1 VARVRNLKP
10 FYLGLAVVAVAGAGW
25 IWMAAKGG
33 SGAPISAPVD
43 EAAVARAA
51 GFPGYSLGSPD
62 APVTVIEYAD
72 FQCPA
77 CAQFAILTMH
87 DVKQRL
93 IAAGR
98 VRWQFRDFPLPGH
111 RHSRLAH
118 HAAAC
123 AGEQGRFWEMHDQL
137 FYGQSTWSAERNPY
151 GRFRDYARAVGLD
164 LARYDECMESARY
177 SARIEASV
185 RDGEQL
191 GVSSTPTF
199 IIGNRRYPGFMTYD
213 ALRALIDSVAA
224 ASSNR

>member
-1 VARVRNLKP
+1 MGRVKNLRA
-10 FYLGLAVVAVAGAGW
+10 FYAAVALLVVGGAGW
-25 IWMAAKGG
+25 IWLAARRGG
-33 SGAPISAPVD
+33 SPPLSAPVD
-43 EAAVARAA
+43 ETAVARAA
-51 GFPGYSLGSPD
+51 GFAGYSLGNAA

-98 VRWQFRDFPLPGH
+98 VRWQFRDFPLPSH
-111 RHSRLAH
+111 QHSRLAH

-123 AGEQGRFWEMHDQL
+123 ADEQGRFWEMHDQL
-137 FYGQSTWSAERNPY
+137 FYGQSSWSAERNPY
-151 GRFRDYARAVGLD
+151 RRFRDYARAVGLD
-164 LARYDECMESARY
+164 LTRYDECMESGRH

-185 RDGEQL
+185 RDGERL

-199 IIGNRRYPGFMTYD
+199 IIGNRRFPGFMNYD
-213 ALRALIDSVAA
+213 ALRALIDSIA
-224 ASSNR
+224 ASSSR